1 MGRDSK
7 DLLHRCGRFDQ
18 HMQWQQQSARGGV
31 DVHQSLLHLRQRL
44 HFGQH
49 DIGKSFSSCAHN
61 GAHVVCKVGMV
72 QRMQTYANARCQSLG
87 LGSRNRKLLKQVRNG
102 LRLLGFGASGYAV
115 LAVQR
120 DVHDTAAHFGHQSR
134 LQLQALAHARR
145 VAAVMVAYRQSPAL
159 GLRA

>member
-1 MGRDSK
+1 M
-7 DLLHRCGRFDQ
+7 H
-18 HMQWQQQSARGGV
+18 
-31 DVHQSLLHLRQRL
+31 
-44 HFGQH
+44 
-49 DIGKSFSSCAHN
+49 AH
-61 GAHVVCKVGMV
+61 AD
-72 QRMQTYANARCQSLG
+72 ARCQSVALG
-87 LGSRNRKLLKQVRNG
+87 RRHCKRMQQVRNG
-102 LRLLGFGASGYAV
+102 LRLLGFGASGCAV